1 MGAQRFHSHCCG
13 STSRVRK
20 QYGELFA
27 AVTRDHVRRSHAARQ
42 SRRDF
47 DEHAVA
53 RRVTEG
59 VVDVL
64 EAIEVEHRDTQLMAH
79 AHGAFDFELDR
90 KVELAAVV
98 DTGQAIAGGEMQE
111 SLRATNDRVREH
123 HCGR

>member
-1 MGAQRFHSHCCG
+1 
-13 STSRVRK
+13 VWK
-20 QYGELFA
+20 QYGEFFA

-64 EAIEVEHRDTQLMAH
+64 EAIEVEHRDTQLMAQ
-79 AHGAFDFELDR
+79 AHGTSDLELDR
-90 KVELAAVV
+90 EIELAAVV
-98 DTGQAIAGGEMQE
+98 DTGQAIASGEMQK
-111 SLRATNDRVREH
+111 SLRSTHDGIREH
-123 HCGR
+123 HRGR